1 MIPLSLVS
9 APSDDRIDADAV
21 RHALRAA
28 VQQEIQSMNGRQQ
41 VRVVSVEVPAAVDPL
56 AWGAVQTQAPFVYWR
71 SRTTNSTYAIVG
83 AAQQWHGASA
93 PKTNS
98 GAGIIPASAVARLT
112 PWLDRLPP
120 EVRMWGG
127 ARFDPRSAREDAWAD
142 FGTWTFMLP
151 RFTLHR
157 SGSTA
162 HLHATLVAPRD
173 TQEREAVLRQVDA
186 LRFPNTP
193 DAHADAHRLQRTDR
207 PTRADWMKQVRAAVQ
222 AIEDEQIRKV
232 VLARAVDLHF
242 DHALMPWALLHRL
255 QQETPQC
262 TAFGWQP
269 EHPGPAFIGAT
280 PERLFQM
287 RGDTLRTEAIA
298 GTRPRGDTP
307 ANDSMLR
314 HELLHSDK
322 DRREHAFVQ
331 DAIVD
336 ALAPLVTD
344 VNVPGAP
351 SELALQRK
359 RHLRSEITATLRG
372 ATSPLDVLNAL
383 HPTPAVGGTP
393 TDEARAFIRTHESFD
408 RGWYAG
414 PVGWLTRDAAEMLV
428 AIRSALVNHDTL
440 TLYSGA
446 GIVEGSDPASEWNE
460 IENKLADFKAA
471 LER

>member
-21 RHALRAA
+21 RQALRAKVRQA
-28 VQQEIQSMNGRQQ
+28 LQSMNGVTQ
-41 VRVVSVEVPAAVDPL
+41 VRTVSVEVPVAIDPL
-56 AWGAVQTQAPFVYWR
+56 AWGAVQTQAPFAYWR
-71 SRTTNSTYAIVG
+71 SRTTDSTYAVVG
-83 AAQQWHGASA
+83 AARQWQGIVA
-93 PKTNS
+93 PEQGTL
-98 GAGIIPASAVARLT
+98 PESAVARLA

-120 EVRMWGG
+120 GVRLWGG
-127 ARFDPRSAREDAWAD
+127 ARFDPQSNREDAWAD
-142 FGTWTFMLP
+142 FGAWTFMLP

-157 SGSTA
+157 SGSTT
-162 HLHATLVAPRD
+162 HLHATLVAPHD
-173 TQEREAVLRQVDA
+173 PQKREAVLRQVDA
-186 LRFPNTP
+186 LRFPNIP
-193 DAHADAHRLQRTDR
+193 DVHADAHRLRRIDR
-207 PTRADWMKQVRAAVQ
+207 PTRADWMQQVRAAVK
-222 AIEDEQIRKV
+222 AIRNEQLRKV

-269 EHPGPAFIGAT
+269 KRSGPAFIGAT

-287 RGDTLRTEAIA
+287 REDTLHTEAIA
-298 GTRPRGDTP
+298 GTRPRGATP
-307 ANDSMLR
+307 ADDAMLR
-314 HELLHSDK
+314 HELLTSDK

-331 DAIVD
+331 DAIAD
-336 ALAPLVTD
+336 ALAPLATD
-344 VNVPGAP
+344 VDVPNAP

-359 RHLRSEITATLRG
+359 RHLRSEITATLHE

-393 TDEARAFIRTHESFD
+393 TRHACAFIREHESFD

-414 PVGWLTRDAAEMLV
+414 PVGWMTQDAAEMLV
-428 AIRSALVNHDTL
+428 AIRSALVDRDTL

-446 GIVEGSDPASEWNE
+446 GIVEGSDPASEWDE

>member
-21 RHALRAA
+21 RQALRAK
-28 VQQEIQSMNGRQQ
+28 VRQTLQSMNGVQQ
-41 VRVVSVEVPAAVDPL
+41 VRAVSVEVPVAIDPL

-71 SRTTNSTYAIVG
+71 SRTTNSTYAVVG
-83 AAQQWHGASA
+83 AARQWQGNTGS
-93 PKTNS
+93 TNTVPNS
-98 GAGIIPASAVARLT
+98 VVERLA

-120 EVRMWGG
+120 AVRLWGG
-127 ARFDPRSAREDAWAD
+127 ARFDPTSEREGAWDD
-142 FGTWTFMLP
+142 FGAWTFMLP

-157 SGSTA
+157 SGSTTR
-162 HLHATLVAPRD
+162 LHATLVAPHD
-173 TQEREAVLRQVDA
+173 TAAHEALLRQIDA
-186 LRFPNTP
+186 LRFPNIP
-193 DAHADAHRLQRTDR
+193 DAHADAHRIRRTDR
-207 PTRADWMKQVRAAVQ
+207 PTRTEWMQQVRAAVR
-222 AIEDEQIRKV
+222 AIRSKDLRKV

-269 EHPGPAFIGAT
+269 ERSGPAFIGAT
-280 PERLFQM
+280 PERLFRM

-298 GTRPRGDTP
+298 GTRPRGATP
-307 ANDSMLR
+307 ADDAMLR
-314 HELLHSDK
+314 HELLTSDK

-331 DAIVD
+331 DAIAD
-336 ALAPLVTD
+336 ALAPLATD
-344 VNVPGAP
+344 VNMPDAP

-359 RHLRSEITATLRG
+359 RHLRSEITATLHES
-372 ATSPLDVLNAL
+372 TSPLNVLNAL

-393 TDEARAFIRTHESFD
+393 TRTARAFIREHESFD

-414 PVGWLTRDAAEMLV
+414 PVGWMTRDAAEMLV
-428 AIRSALVNHDTL
+428 AIRSALVDRDTL

-446 GIVEGSDPASEWNE
+446 GIVEGSDPASEWDE

>member
-21 RHALRAA
+21 RSALRAEVRHA
-28 VQQEIQSMNGRQQ
+28 LQSMNGITQ
-41 VRVVSVEVPAAVDPL
+41 VRTVSVEVPAAIDPL

-71 SRTTNSTYAIVG
+71 SRITDGTYAAVG
-83 AAQQWHGASA
+83 AAREWHGTTA
-93 PKTNS
+93 PEES
-98 GAGIIPASAVARLT
+98 PIPESAVARLT
-112 PWLDRLPP
+112 PWLDRLPSG
-120 EVRMWGG
+120 VRLWGG
-127 ARFDPRSAREDAWAD
+127 ARFDPQSHREDAWAH
-142 FGTWTFMLP
+142 FGAWTFMLP

-157 SGSTA
+157 RGSTT
-162 HLHATLVAPRD
+162 HLHATLVAPHD
-173 TQEREAVLRQVDA
+173 TQEHEAVLRQVDA
-186 LRFPNTP
+186 LRFPNMP
-193 DAHADAHRLQRTDR
+193 DTHADAHRLRRTDR
-207 PTRADWMKQVRAAVQ
+207 PTRVEWMQQVRAAVQ
-222 AIEDEQIRKV
+222 AIQDEHVRKV

-242 DHALMPWALLHRL
+242 DHPLMPWALLHRL

-269 EHPGPAFIGAT
+269 ERSGPAFIGAT

-287 RGDTLRTEAIA
+287 RDATLHTEAIA
-298 GTRPRGDTP
+298 GTRPRGDTS
-307 ANDSMLR
+307 ADDAMLR
-314 HELLHSDK
+314 HELLNSDK

-331 DAIVD
+331 EAIVD
-336 ALAPLVTD
+336 ALAPLATD
-344 VNVPGAP
+344 VEVPDAP

-359 RHLRSEITATLRG
+359 RHLRSEIMATLHD

-393 TDEARAFIRTHESFD
+393 TSEARAFIRQHESFD

-414 PVGWLTRDAAEMLV
+414 PVGWMTRDAADMLV
-428 AIRSALVNHDTL
+428 AIRSALVDGDTL

-446 GIVEGSDPASEWNE
+446 GIVEGSDPASEWDE

>member
-21 RHALRAA
+21 RHALRAK
-28 VQQEIQSMNGRQQ
+28 VRQTLQSMNGVQQ

-56 AWGAVQTQAPFVYWR
+56 AWGAVQTHAPFAYWR
-71 SRTTNSTYAIVG
+71 SRTTNSTYAVVG
-83 AAQQWHGASA
+83 AARQWTGETG
-93 PKTNS
+93 TNRTV
-98 GAGIIPASAVARLT
+98 PASVVQRLT
-112 PWLDRLPP
+112 RWLDRLPT

-127 ARFDPRSAREDAWAD
+127 ARFDPVAERASEWDD
-142 FGTWTFMLP
+142 FGAWTFMLP
-151 RFTLHR
+151 RFTMHR
-157 SGSTA
+157 RGSTTQ
-162 HLHATLVAPRD
+162 LHATLVAPHD
-173 TQEREAVLRQVDA
+173 TKEHESVLRQIDA

-193 DAHADAHRLQRTDR
+193 DDHADAHRIRRTDR
-207 PTRADWMKQVRAAVQ
+207 PTRSDWMGQVRAAVE
-222 AIEDEQIRKV
+222 AIRNEELRKV

-242 DHALMPWALLHRL
+242 DHPLMPWALLHRL

-269 EHPGPAFIGAT
+269 KRSGPAFIGAT
-280 PERLFQM
+280 PERLFRM
-287 RGDTLRTEAIA
+287 RGNTLHTEAIA
-298 GTRPRGDTP
+298 GTRPRGATP
-307 ANDSMLR
+307 ANDAMLR
-314 HELLHSDK
+314 HELLNSDK

-336 ALAPLVTD
+336 ALAPLTTD
-344 VNVPGAP
+344 VKVPDAP

-359 RHLRSEITATLRG
+359 RHLRSEIVATPR
-372 ATSPLDVLNAL
+372 ASTSPLDVLNAL

-393 TDEARAFIRTHESFD
+393 TQSACAFIREHESFD

-414 PVGWLTRDAAEMLV
+414 PVGWMTKDAAEMLV
-428 AIRSALVNHDTL
+428 SIRSALVNRDTL

-446 GIVEGSDPASEWNE
+446 GIVEGSDPASEWDE